1 MNHLLFIGN
10 LGAGE
15 IIVIALVVLLLFGGK
30 KIPELMKGLG
40 KGLDAL
46 LGDDFTNEPEVKS
59 SLFLPISQVESC
71 AAQPRK
77 QFDPDALADLADSIR
92 QHGIIQPLTVRKLQ
106 SGYYQIIAG
115 ERRWRASRAAGLKE
129 VPVRILEADD
139 KLAMELALVE
149 NLQREDLNA
158 IEEAQGIKALMDTL
172 SLTQDEAA
180 ERVGKSRPA
189 VANALRL
196 LKLPDSVIALVS
208 DGKLSPGHARAL
220 LGFKDEQDIIETAD
234 LIIEKG
240 LTVRDVEKLVKKRNK
255 EPKAEKPAARRASYY
270 DEVEL
275 ALTDFLG
282 RKVKVGTKPGKESG
296 VLEIDFFDKDDL
308 TRLADALKSLGD

>member
-1 MNHLLFIGN
+1 M
-10 LGAGE
+10 A
-15 IIVIALVVLLLFGGK
+15 AK
-30 KIPELMKGLG
+30 KGGLG
-40 KGLDAL
+40 RGLDAL
-46 LGDDFTNEPEVKS
+46 FADNSIEEIASTSAVKLKIMDIEPNRD
-59 SLFLPISQVESC
+59 
-71 AAQPRK
+71 QPRK
-77 QFDPDALADLADSIR
+77 IFDEDALAELADSIAK
-92 QHGIIQPLTVRKLQ
+92 HGVIQPLLVRPMPDG
-106 SGYYQIIAG
+106 SYQLVAG
-115 ERRWRASRAAGLKE
+115 ERRWRASRMAGLTE
-129 VPVRILEADD
+129 VPVVIKELSDDEAM
-139 KLAMELALVE
+139 ALALIE

-234 LIIEKG
+234 LSIEKE

>member
-1 MNHLLFIGN
+1 M
-10 LGAGE
+10 A
-15 IIVIALVVLLLFGGK
+15 AK
-30 KIPELMKGLG
+30 KGGLG
-40 KGLDAL
+40 RGLDAL
-46 LGDDFTNEPEVKS
+46 FADNSIEEIASTSAVKLKIMDIEPNRD
-59 SLFLPISQVESC
+59 
-71 AAQPRK
+71 QPRK
-77 QFDPDALADLADSIR
+77 IFDEDALAELADSIAK
-92 QHGIIQPLTVRKLQ
+92 HGVIQPLLVRPMPDG
-106 SGYYQIIAG
+106 SYQLVAG
-115 ERRWRASRAAGLKE
+115 ERRWRASRMAGLTE
-129 VPVRILEADD
+129 VPVVIKELSDDEAM
-139 KLAMELALVE
+139 ALALIE

-208 DGKLSPGHARAL
+208 DGTLSPGHARAL

>member
-1 MNHLLFIGN
+1 M
-10 LGAGE
+10 A
-15 IIVIALVVLLLFGGK
+15 AK
-30 KIPELMKGLG
+30 KGGLG
-40 KGLDAL
+40 RGLDAL
-46 LGDDFTNEPEVKS
+46 FADNSIEEIASTSAVKLKIMDIEPNRD
-59 SLFLPISQVESC
+59 
-71 AAQPRK
+71 QPRK
-77 QFDPDALADLADSIR
+77 IFDEDALAELADSIAK
-92 QHGIIQPLTVRKLQ
+92 HGVIQPLLVRPMPDG
-106 SGYYQIIAG
+106 SYQLVAG
-115 ERRWRASRAAGLKE
+115 ERRWRASRMAGLTE
-129 VPVRILEADD
+129 VPVVIKELSDDEAM
-139 KLAMELALVE
+139 ALALIE

-180 ERVGKSRPA
+180 ERVGKSRPS

-196 LKLPDSVIALVS
+196 LKLPDSIIALVS

-282 RKVKVGTKPGKESG
+282 RKVRVGTKPGKESG
-296 VLEIDFFDKDDL
+296 VLEIDLFDKDDL

>member
-1 MNHLLFIGN
+1 M
-10 LGAGE
+10 A
-15 IIVIALVVLLLFGGK
+15 AK
-30 KIPELMKGLG
+30 KGGLG
-40 KGLDAL
+40 RGLDAL
-46 LGDDFTNEPEVKS
+46 FADNSIEEIASTSAVKLKIMDIEPNRD
-59 SLFLPISQVESC
+59 
-71 AAQPRK
+71 QPRK
-77 QFDPDALADLADSIR
+77 IFDEDALAELADSIAK
-92 QHGIIQPLTVRKLQ
+92 HGVIQPLLVRPMPDG
-106 SGYYQIIAG
+106 SYQLVAG
-115 ERRWRASRAAGLKE
+115 ERRWRASRMAGLTE
-129 VPVRILEADD
+129 VPVVIKELSDDEAM
-139 KLAMELALVE
+139 ALALIE

-282 RKVKVGTKPGKESG
+282 RKVKVGMKPGKESG

>member
-1 MNHLLFIGN
+1 M
-10 LGAGE
+10 A
-15 IIVIALVVLLLFGGK
+15 AK
-30 KIPELMKGLG
+30 KGGLG
-40 KGLDAL
+40 RGLDAL
-46 LGDDFTNEPEVKS
+46 FADNSIEEIASTSAVKLKIMDIEPNRD
-59 SLFLPISQVESC
+59 
-71 AAQPRK
+71 QPRK
-77 QFDPDALADLADSIR
+77 IFDEDALAELADSIAK
-92 QHGIIQPLTVRKLQ
+92 HGVIQPLLVRPMPDG
-106 SGYYQIIAG
+106 SYQLVAG
-115 ERRWRASRAAGLKE
+115 ERRWRASRMAGLSE
-129 VPVRILEADD
+129 VPVVIKELSDDEAM
-139 KLAMELALVE
+139 ALALIE

>member
-1 MNHLLFIGN
+1 M
-10 LGAGE
+10 A
-15 IIVIALVVLLLFGGK
+15 AK
-30 KIPELMKGLG
+30 KGGLG
-40 KGLDAL
+40 RGLDAL
-46 LGDDFTNEPEVKS
+46 FADNSIEEIASTSAVKLKIMDIEPNRD
-59 SLFLPISQVESC
+59 
-71 AAQPRK
+71 QPRK
-77 QFDPDALADLADSIR
+77 IFDEDALAELADSIAK
-92 QHGIIQPLTVRKLQ
+92 HGVIQPLLVRPMPDG
-106 SGYYQIIAG
+106 SYQLVAG
-115 ERRWRASRAAGLKE
+115 ERRWRASRMAGLTE
-129 VPVRILEADD
+129 VPVVIKELSDDEAM
-139 KLAMELALVE
+139 ALALIE

-208 DGKLSPGHARAL
+208 DAKLSPGHARAL

-308 TRLADALKSLGD
+308 TRLADALKSFGD

>member
-1 MNHLLFIGN
+1 M
-10 LGAGE
+10 A
-15 IIVIALVVLLLFGGK
+15 AK
-30 KIPELMKGLG
+30 KGGLG
-40 KGLDAL
+40 RGLDAL
-46 LGDDFTNEPEVKS
+46 FADNSIEEIASTSAVKLKVMDIEPNRD
-59 SLFLPISQVESC
+59 
-71 AAQPRK
+71 QPRK
-77 QFDPDALADLADSIR
+77 IFDEDALAELADSIAK
-92 QHGIIQPLTVRKLQ
+92 HGVIQPLLVRPMPDG
-106 SGYYQIIAG
+106 SYQLVAG
-115 ERRWRASRAAGLKE
+115 ERRWRASRMAGLTE
-129 VPVRILEADD
+129 VPVVIKELSDDEAM
-139 KLAMELALVE
+139 ALALIE

>member
-1 MNHLLFIGN
+1 M
-10 LGAGE
+10 A
-15 IIVIALVVLLLFGGK
+15 AK
-30 KIPELMKGLG
+30 KGGLG
-40 KGLDAL
+40 RGLDAL
-46 LGDDFTNEPEVKS
+46 FADNSIEEIASTSAVKLKIMDIEPNRD
-59 SLFLPISQVESC
+59 
-71 AAQPRK
+71 QPRK
-77 QFDPDALADLADSIR
+77 IFDEDALAELADSIAK
-92 QHGIIQPLTVRKLQ
+92 HGVIQPLLVRPMPDG
-106 SGYYQIIAG
+106 SYQLVAG
-115 ERRWRASRAAGLKE
+115 ERRWRASRMAGLTE
-129 VPVRILEADD
+129 VPVVIKELSDDEAM
-139 KLAMELALVE
+139 ALALIE

-240 LTVRDVEKLVKKRNK
+240 MTVRDVEKLVKKRNK

-308 TRLADALKSLGD
+308 SRLADALKSLGD

>member
-1 MNHLLFIGN
+1 M
-10 LGAGE
+10 A
-15 IIVIALVVLLLFGGK
+15 AK
-30 KIPELMKGLG
+30 KGGLG
-40 KGLDAL
+40 RGLDAL
-46 LGDDFTNEPEVKS
+46 FADNSIEEIASTSAVKLKIMDIEPNRD
-59 SLFLPISQVESC
+59 
-71 AAQPRK
+71 QPRK
-77 QFDPDALADLADSIR
+77 IFDEDALAELADNIAK
-92 QHGIIQPLTVRKLQ
+92 HGVIQPLLVRPMPDG
-106 SGYYQIIAG
+106 SYQLVAG
-115 ERRWRASRAAGLKE
+115 ERRWRASRMAGLTE
-129 VPVRILEADD
+129 VPVVIKELSDDEAM
-139 KLAMELALVE
+139 ALALIE

-240 LTVRDVEKLVKKRNK
+240 LTVRDVEKIVKKRNK

-275 ALTDFLG
+275 ALTDVLG

>member
-1 MNHLLFIGN
+1 M
-10 LGAGE
+10 A
-15 IIVIALVVLLLFGGK
+15 AK
-30 KIPELMKGLG
+30 KGGLG
-40 KGLDAL
+40 RGLDAL
-46 LGDDFTNEPEVKS
+46 FADNSIEEIASTSAVKLKIMDIEPNRD
-59 SLFLPISQVESC
+59 
-71 AAQPRK
+71 QPRK
-77 QFDPDALADLADSIR
+77 IFDEDALAELADSIAK
-92 QHGIIQPLTVRKLQ
+92 HGVIQPLLVRPMPDG
-106 SGYYQIIAG
+106 SYQLVAG
-115 ERRWRASRAAGLKE
+115 ERRWRASRMAGLTE
-129 VPVRILEADD
+129 VPVVIKELSDDEAM
-139 KLAMELALVE
+139 ALALIE

-196 LKLPDSVIALVS
+196 LKLPDNVIALVS

-234 LIIEKG
+234 LIIEKE

>member
-1 MNHLLFIGN
+1 M
-10 LGAGE
+10 A
-15 IIVIALVVLLLFGGK
+15 AK
-30 KIPELMKGLG
+30 KGGLG
-40 KGLDAL
+40 RGLDAL
-46 LGDDFTNEPEVKS
+46 FADNSIEEIASTSAVKLKIMDIEPNRD
-59 SLFLPISQVESC
+59 
-71 AAQPRK
+71 QPRK
-77 QFDPDALADLADSIR
+77 IFDEDALAELADSIAK
-92 QHGIIQPLTVRKLQ
+92 HGVIQPLLVRPMPDG
-106 SGYYQIIAG
+106 SYQLVAG
-115 ERRWRASRAAGLKE
+115 ERRWRASRMAGLTE
-129 VPVRILEADD
+129 VPVVIKELSDDEAM
-139 KLAMELALVE
+139 ALALIE

-189 VANALRL
+189 VTNALRL

>member
-1 MNHLLFIGN
+1 M
-10 LGAGE
+10 A
-15 IIVIALVVLLLFGGK
+15 AK
-30 KIPELMKGLG
+30 KGGLG
-40 KGLDAL
+40 RGLDAL
-46 LGDDFTNEPEVKS
+46 FADNSIEEIASTSAVKLKIMDIEPNRD
-59 SLFLPISQVESC
+59 
-71 AAQPRK
+71 QPRK
-77 QFDPDALADLADSIR
+77 IFDEDALAELADSIAK
-92 QHGIIQPLTVRKLQ
+92 HGVIQPLLVRPMPDG
-106 SGYYQIIAG
+106 SYQLVAG
-115 ERRWRASRAAGLKE
+115 ERRWRASRMAGLTE
-129 VPVRILEADD
+129 VPVVIKELSDDEAM
-139 KLAMELALVE
+139 ALALIE

-196 LKLPDSVIALVS
+196 LKLPDSVVALVS

-255 EPKAEKPAARRASYY
+255 ESKAEKPAARRASYY

>member
-1 MNHLLFIGN
+1 M
-10 LGAGE
+10 A
-15 IIVIALVVLLLFGGK
+15 AK
-30 KIPELMKGLG
+30 KGGLG
-40 KGLDAL
+40 RGLDAL
-46 LGDDFTNEPEVKS
+46 FADNSIEEIASTSAVKLKIMDIEPNRD
-59 SLFLPISQVESC
+59 
-71 AAQPRK
+71 QPRK
-77 QFDPDALADLADSIR
+77 IFDEDALAELADSIAK
-92 QHGIIQPLTVRKLQ
+92 HGVIQPLLVRPMPDG
-106 SGYYQIIAG
+106 SYQLVAG
-115 ERRWRASRAAGLKE
+115 ERRWRASRMAGLTE
-129 VPVRILEADD
+129 VPVVIKELSDDEAM
-139 KLAMELALVE
+139 ALALIE

-220 LGFKDEQDIIETAD
+220 LSFKDEQDIIETAD

-240 LTVRDVEKLVKKRNK
+240 LIVRDVEKLVKKRNR

>member
-1 MNHLLFIGN
+1 M
-10 LGAGE
+10 A
-15 IIVIALVVLLLFGGK
+15 AK
-30 KIPELMKGLG
+30 KGGLG
-40 KGLDAL
+40 RGLDAL
-46 LGDDFTNEPEVKS
+46 FADNSIEEIASTSAVKLKIMDIEPNRD
-59 SLFLPISQVESC
+59 
-71 AAQPRK
+71 QPRK
-77 QFDPDALADLADSIR
+77 IFDEDALAELADSIAK
-92 QHGIIQPLTVRKLQ
+92 HGVIQPLLVRPMPDG
-106 SGYYQIIAG
+106 SYQLVAG
-115 ERRWRASRAAGLKE
+115 ERRWRASRMAGLTE
-129 VPVRILEADD
+129 VPVVIKELSDDEAM
-139 KLAMELALVE
+139 ALALIE

-158 IEEAQGIKALMDTL
+158 IEEAQGIKALMDAL